1 MPVKPYSHP
10 DDEQQH
16 QQRLN
21 EPSLAYGYDLNA
33 LKVEAIG
40 LLMDIDT
47 PALLHKA
54 IDSLS
59 HILKEGSGS
68 PIQFTVEELKD
79 ELKVSVEQSSM
90 GLGISQEE
98 MLNRKPSWM
107 KSE

>member
-10 DDEQQH
+10 SDEQQN

-21 EPSLAYGYDLNA
+21 EPSFAYGYDMNA

-40 LLMDIDT
+40 LLMNLDT
-47 PALLHKA
+47 PALLRKA
-54 IDSLS
+54 IDSLA
-59 HILKEGSGS
+59 HILKEETGS
-68 PIQFTVEELKD
+68 PIQFTIEELKE
-79 ELKVSVEQSSM
+79 ELKVSIEQSGM

>member
-1 MPVKPYSHP
+1 M
-10 DDEQQH
+10 
-16 QQRLN
+16 
-21 EPSLAYGYDLNA
+21 AYGYDLNA

-59 HILKEGSGS
+59 HILKEGAGS
-68 PIQFTVEELKD
+68 PIQFTVEELKS
-79 ELKVSVEQSSM
+79 ELRVSMEQSGM

-98 MLNRKPSWM
+98 MLKRKPSWM